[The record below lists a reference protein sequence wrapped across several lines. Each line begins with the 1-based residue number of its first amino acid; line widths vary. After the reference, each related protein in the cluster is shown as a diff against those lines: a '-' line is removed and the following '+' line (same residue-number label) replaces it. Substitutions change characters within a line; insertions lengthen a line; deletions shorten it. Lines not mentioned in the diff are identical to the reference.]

1 MAKKLYTESYIEDIA
16 DAIRENI
23 SSQDTFTVSEMAHE
37 IEEIGGDCY
46 DGILNGDGVRVYNP
60 RATALKNRV
69 LQDMNSLASVDLPEV
84 LSIGKYSLAYN
95 SYMESVSIP
104 KCTTVEEQA
113 FLNAGASSS
122 DGMSVNM
129 PAVTTFNGNSTF
141 EGSGIVE
148 ADFPNLAT
156 ASGQK
161 AFYNCKK
168 MTSLD
173 IPLVQTVGNQWVQG
187 CDHLIN
193 LSMANL
199 ETAGTE
205 CFRGCSRLVNVNL
218 PKLQTTG
225 SGYFRG
231 DGALVEVTLPSVVT
245 FSGST
250 FYQCGNLEYVD
261 LPSCEEITSGT
272 FYSSNKVYA
281 FILRYTGG
289 VVPLAQSD
297 LFASNSKIRQ
307 GTGYIYVPSALIES
321 YKIATNWSTYY
332 ADAFRALES
341 YTVDGTTTGALDPEK
356 I

>member
-1 MAKKLYTESYIEDIA
+1 
-16 DAIRENI
+16 
-23 SSQDTFTVSEMAHE
+23 
-37 IEEIGGDCY
+37 
-46 DGILNGDGVRVYNP
+46 
-60 RATALKNRV
+60 
-69 LQDMNSLASVDLPEV
+69 MNSLESVDLPEA
-84 LSIGKYSLAYN
+84 LSVGKYALAYD
-95 SYMESVSIP
+95 YYLESVSMP
-104 KCTTVEEQA
+104 KVTTIEEQA
-113 FLNAGASSS
+113 FLHAGENAS
-122 DGMSVNM
+122 DGMDVDM

-141 EGSGIVE
+141 ESSGIVE

-187 CDHLIN
+187 SDHLIS
-193 LSMANL
+193 LSMDNL
-199 ETAGTE
+199 ETAGSE

-218 PKLQTTG
+218 PKLQATG
-225 SGYFRG
+225 AGFFRG

-261 LPSCEEITSGT
+261 LPACEEITSGT
-272 FYSSNKVYA
+272 FYSSNKVSA

-289 VVPLAQSD
+289 VVPLAQAD
-297 LFASNSKIRQ
+297 IFPSNSKIRQ

-321 YKIATNWSTYY
+321 YKVATNWSTYY

-341 YTVDGTTTGALDPEK
+341 YTVDGTITGALDPEK